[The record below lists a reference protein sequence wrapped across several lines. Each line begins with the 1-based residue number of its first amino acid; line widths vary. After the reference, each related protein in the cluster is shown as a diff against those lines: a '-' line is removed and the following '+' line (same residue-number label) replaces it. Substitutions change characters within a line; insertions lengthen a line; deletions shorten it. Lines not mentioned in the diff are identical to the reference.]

1 MRKQLRRREQSRQ
14 QEAQLVHRP
23 QRQRMRDVV
32 GKSHLRINRP
42 HGIGERTTSGDDQHW
57 SAARHRDRLLARV
70 A

>member
-1 MRKQLRRREQSRQ
+1 
-14 QEAQLVHRP
+14 
-23 QRQRMRDVV
+23 MRDVV